1 MKYVIQFTFPNKKK
15 KYLAPGIFT
24 TECFDEN
31 PYRAY
36 TYTLENARHVCREL
50 EKEYSDSDKN
60 CVIEIVKILSHK
72 V

>member
-1 MKYVIQFTFPNKKK
+1 MKYVIQFTFPNEKK

-36 TYTLENARHVCREL
+36 TYTLENARYVCREL
-50 EKEYSDSDKN
+50 EKEYSNKS
-60 CVIEIVKILSHK
+60 CIIEIVEILTHEI
-72 V
+72 